1 MSNDIINRVQ
11 QSGLLTLEMKTFYGH
26 QKRKLIDIQPWLFNG
41 LVLKEKVFREEL
53 KNHDWS
59 QYANSYVGI
68 YCSVETIIPNW
79 AFMLVS
85 TYLFT
90 YTESVFLGDK
100 LELEK
105 IIFSENI
112 QKLELNSL
120 KDKRVL
126 IKGCSDTYIP
136 EKSYLEITT
145 RLMGVV
151 QSLMFGE
158 ACSNVPLYKKK
169 K

>member
-1 MSNDIINRVQ
+1 
-11 QSGLLTLEMKTFYGH
+11 MKTFYGH
-26 QKRKLIDIQPWLFNG
+26 QKRKLIDIKPWLFNG
-41 LVLKEKVFREEL
+41 LILKEKVFREEL
-53 KNHDWS
+53 KNHNWS
-59 QYANSYVGI
+59 QYANTYVGV

-85 TYLFT
+85 TYLFS
-90 YTESVFLGDK
+90 YTKSVFLGDK
-100 LELEK
+100 SELEK

-112 QKLELNSL
+112 QKLELNQF

-145 RLMGVV
+145 RLMDVV

>member
-1 MSNDIINRVQ
+1 
-11 QSGLLTLEMKTFYGH
+11 MKTFYGH

>member
-1 MSNDIINRVQ
+1 MSNEIINRVQ

-41 LVLKEKVFREEL
+41 LVLKEKIFREEL
-53 KNHDWS
+53 KNQDWS
-59 QYANSYVGI
+59 QYANTYVGI

-85 TYLFT
+85 TYLFAHT
-90 YTESVFLGDK
+90 KSVFLGNES
-100 LELEK
+100 ELEK

-112 QKLELNSL
+112 QKLDLNPFI
-120 KDKRVL
+120 DKKVL

-145 RLMGVV
+145 RLMSVV

-169 K
+169 S

>member
-1 MSNDIINRVQ
+1 
-11 QSGLLTLEMKTFYGH
+11 MKTFYGH

-85 TYLFT
+85 TYLFN

-105 IIFSENI
+105 IIFSE
-112 QKLELNSL
+112 KYP
-120 KDKRVL
+120 K
-126 IKGCSDTYIP
+126 T
-136 EKSYLEITT
+136 
-145 RLMGVV
+145 
-151 QSLMFGE
+151 
-158 ACSNVPLYKKK
+158 
-169 K
+169 

>member
-1 MSNDIINRVQ
+1 MSNEIINRVQ
-11 QSGLLTLEMKTFYGH
+11 QSGLLTLEMKTFYGR

-59 QYANSYVGI
+59 QYKNTYVGI

-85 TYLFT
+85 TYLFYHT
-90 YTESVFLGDK
+90 KSVFLGDK
-100 LELEK
+100 SELEK

-112 QKLELNSL
+112 QKLDLNPFR
-120 KDKRVL
+120 DKKVL

-169 K
+169 N

>member
-1 MSNDIINRVQ
+1 MSNEIINRVQ

-26 QKRKLIDIQPWLFNG
+26 QKRRLIDIQPWLFNG

-59 QYANSYVGI
+59 QYANTYVGI

-112 QKLELNSL
+112 QKLELNPF

>member
-1 MSNDIINRVQ
+1 
-11 QSGLLTLEMKTFYGH
+11 
-26 QKRKLIDIQPWLFNG
+26 
-41 LVLKEKVFREEL
+41 
-53 KNHDWS
+53 
-59 QYANSYVGI
+59 
-68 YCSVETIIPNW
+68 
-79 AFMLVS
+79 MLVS

-112 QKLELNSL
+112 QKLELNSF

>member
-1 MSNDIINRVQ
+1 MSNEIINRVQ

-41 LVLKEKVFREEL
+41 LVLKEKLFREEL

-85 TYLFT
+85 TYLFN

-112 QKLELNSL
+112 QKLELNSF

>member
-1 MSNDIINRVQ
+1 MSNEIINRVQ
-11 QSGLLTLEMKTFYGH
+11 RSGLLTLEMKTFYGH

-41 LVLKEKVFREEL
+41 IVLKEKFFREEL
-53 KNHDWS
+53 KNHNWS
-59 QYANSYVGI
+59 QYANTYVGI
-68 YCSVETIIPNW
+68 YCSVETIVPNW

-85 TYLFT
+85 TYLFPHT
-90 YTESVFLGDK
+90 KSVFLADE

-112 QKLELNSL
+112 QKLDPNEF

-136 EKSYLEITT
+136 VKSYLEITT
-145 RLMGVV
+145 KLMDVV
-151 QSLMFGE
+151 KSLMFGE

>member
-1 MSNDIINRVQ
+1 MQ

-41 LVLKEKVFREEL
+41 LVLKEKIFREEL
-53 KNHDWS
+53 KNQDWS
-59 QYANSYVGI
+59 QYANTYVGI

-85 TYLFT
+85 TYLFAHT
-90 YTESVFLGDK
+90 KSVFLGNES
-100 LELEK
+100 ELEK

-112 QKLELNSL
+112 QKLDLNPFI
-120 KDKRVL
+120 DKKVL

-145 RLMGVV
+145 RLMSVV

-169 K
+169 S

>member
-1 MSNDIINRVQ
+1 
-11 QSGLLTLEMKTFYGH
+11 MKTFYGH

-41 LVLKEKVFREEL
+41 LILKEKLFREEL

-85 TYLFT
+85 TYLFY

-112 QKLELNSL
+112 QKLELNSF

-126 IKGCSDTYIP
+126 IKGCSDAYIP